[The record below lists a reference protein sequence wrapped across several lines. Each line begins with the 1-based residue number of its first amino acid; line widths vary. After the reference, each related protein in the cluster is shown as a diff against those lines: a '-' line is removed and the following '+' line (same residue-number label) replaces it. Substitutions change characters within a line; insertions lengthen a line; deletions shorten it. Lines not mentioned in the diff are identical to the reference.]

1 MTRRAVNR
9 RRFMTKSLERSV
21 SSDILLLVDV
31 IRAGSSSFR
40 ADAWIRTSMDRANQ
54 DKLIQ
59 YRSLSHSSHIG
70 SGLKD
75 KTIQMIPGSPKIL
88 LEFLI
93 LDCPVPPIHGKSA
106 IFD

>member
-1 MTRRAVNR
+1 MTRRAVTR
-9 RRFMTKSLERSV
+9 RRVMTKSFERSI
-21 SSDILLLVDV
+21 SSDVSLLIDV
-31 IRAGSSSFR
+31 IRTGSSNFR
-40 ADAWIRTSMDRANQ
+40 ADDWIRPSMDLVNQ

-70 SGLKD
+70 SGLND
-75 KTIQMIPGSPKIL
+75 KTIQMIPCLPKML
-88 LEFLI
+88 LEFAI